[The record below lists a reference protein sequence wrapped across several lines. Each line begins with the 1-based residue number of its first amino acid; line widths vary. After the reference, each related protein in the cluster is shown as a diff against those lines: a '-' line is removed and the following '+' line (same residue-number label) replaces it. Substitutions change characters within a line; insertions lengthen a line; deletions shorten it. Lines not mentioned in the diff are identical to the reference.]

1 MMTPRFPGLRN
12 LEEYSCYQQRKLQVE
27 KDCSKMISISQF
39 EVCDVLLNMKA
50 GLLWRP
56 VRSWI
61 YKSGVQERG
70 MNYRPEL
77 GSSQH
82 LNSVSSYKVN
92 EIMKRVIVDE
102 KRGFKVL
109 IH

>member
-1 MMTPRFPGLRN
+1 MKELIGFPDALYVGCESMMTPKVSGLRN

-56 VRSWI
+56 EEAGYISLEFRR
-61 YKSGVQERG
+61 E
-70 MNYRPEL
+70 E
-77 GSSQH
+77 
-82 LNSVSSYKVN
+82 
-92 EIMKRVIVDE
+92 
-102 KRGFKVL
+102 
-109 IH
+109 

>member
-1 MMTPRFPGLRN
+1 MMTPKVSGLRN

-56 VRSWI
+56 EEAGYISLEFRREVKTENNTCEYLHI
-61 YKSGVQERG
+61 NG
-70 MNYRPEL
+70 
-77 GSSQH
+77 
-82 LNSVSSYKVN
+82 
-92 EIMKRVIVDE
+92 I
-102 KRGFKVL
+102 
-109 IH
+109 